1 MDELLEGE
9 LELKTVE
16 ELFKKIKNKF
26 GKTTKEKRKVEQLR
40 TIKQGERTYNKYI
53 QEFKKTVRESRY
65 KR

>member
-1 MDELLEGE
+1 LDELLEGE

>member
-40 TIKQGERTYNKYI
+40 TIKQGERTYNEYI
-53 QEFKKTVRESRY
+53 QEFKKTVKESRY

>member
-40 TIKQGERTYNKYI
+40 TIKQGERTYNEYI